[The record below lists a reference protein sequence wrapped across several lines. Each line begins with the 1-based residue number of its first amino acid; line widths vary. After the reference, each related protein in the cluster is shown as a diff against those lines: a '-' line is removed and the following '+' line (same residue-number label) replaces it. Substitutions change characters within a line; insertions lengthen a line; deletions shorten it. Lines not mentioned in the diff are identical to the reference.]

1 MFYHNYMRKKN
12 SIIDLTLREKEVLE
26 LIIKGYS
33 NPQIASE
40 LFVSIHTVK
49 AHLESIYNKFNV
61 HSKVEATVYA
71 IINKIVDINN
81 IS

>member
-1 MFYHNYMRKKN
+1 M
-12 SIIDLTLREKEVLE
+12 
-26 LIIKGYS
+26 KGYS

-71 IINKIVDINN
+71 IVNNIVDINS
-81 IS
+81 IA